1 MKFLYPQFLFALFGL
16 AVPIIVHL
24 FNFRRF
30 KRVLF
35 TNVRFLQEIKQDTR
49 HRSRL
54 KHLLV
59 LAARLLAL
67 SFLVFAFAQ
76 PYLPAE
82 KGAARAARNRVSIWV
97 DNSFSMNAQGKYG
110 PLLDVA
116 REKAREIALS
126 YAPSDQFQLVTNDF
140 EGRHQRLVNRDEF
153 LQLLEEVRPS
163 SAVRTLDEVLRRQH
177 DAFTAAPT
185 ANGEQ
190 QASFLVSDFQS
201 SLAPSGPAATLPLDS
216 ATRYFIVALTAQA
229 INNVYVDTCYLN
241 NPFIQPGSTQELTVS
256 VKNAGEDTVENLP
269 IKLSINGNQ
278 RALATVNVAAGAS
291 ADVKL
296 PFNMSG
302 AGQQQAVVS
311 ITDYPVTFDD
321 SFYFAFNVRPNVQV
335 MSIGDRSAYLDAL
348 YSNDPYFIYRTVS
361 EGQVDYNTLPSQQLV
376 LLNGVQSFAT
386 GLQQELTRFMTNGGR
401 VLLIPSP
408 EQNAVAYDQFSQAA
422 GLPRLTGPSATTE
435 KVSRLESD
443 HPLLSGI
450 FEKGKTQAENLDLPA
465 IRQQFTQSYTSSSGS
480 QSILTTENGLPFL
493 SFTPVGKGGCFVL
506 SVPLDPAYSNFQQH
520 ALFVPIFLKA
530 VFLGA
535 SEIGPGQITG
545 RFAEF
550 SAGDTVLSGDQVYHV
565 INSSCNFDAIADVRR
580 NAGATTLSLHDAVKV
595 AGNYSVQADGRLLNV
610 VAFNYDRKE
619 SDLTAMEAAALEKW
633 FAGQQ
638 GLTPTL
644 LDADDPSIGHSLARL
659 REGVSLWKY
668 CIIAALL
675 FLAAEVLFIRYFKK

>member
-1 MKFLYPQFLFALFGL
+1 MKFLYPQFLFALFAL
-16 AVPIIVHL
+16 AIPVIVHL

-30 KRVLF
+30 KRILF

-82 KGAARAARNRVSIWV
+82 QGSTRAARNRVSVWV

-153 LQLLEEVRPS
+153 LQLLEDIRPS
-163 SAVRTLDEVLRRQH
+163 SAVRSLEEVLRRQH
-177 DAFTAAPT
+177 DAFAAVPP

-201 SLAPSGPAATLPLDS
+201 SLAPSGSSTSLPIDS
-216 ATRYFIVALTAQA
+216 ATRYFIVNLTAQA

-256 VKNAGEDTVENLP
+256 LKNNGDDAVENLP

-278 RALATVNVAAGAS
+278 RALATVNLDAGGA

-296 PFNMSG
+296 PFNISG
-302 AGQQQAVVS
+302 GGQQQAVVS

-321 SFYFAFNVRPNVQV
+321 TFYFSFNVRPNAQV

-348 YSNDPYFIYRTVS
+348 YANDSYFIYRPVG
-361 EGQVDYNTLPSQQLV
+361 EGQVDYNALPAQQLV
-376 LLNGVQSFAT
+376 VLNGVQSFAT
-386 GLQQELTRFMTNGGR
+386 GLQQELKRYMTNGGR
-401 VLLIPSP
+401 VMLIPSA
-408 EQNAVAYDQFSQAA
+408 EQNMVAYDQFAQSA
-422 GLPRLTGPSATTE
+422 GLPRLTGPAVSAE

-450 FEKGKTQAENLDLPA
+450 FEKGKTQPENLDLPA
-465 IRQQFTQSYTSSSGS
+465 IRQLFTQSFTASSGS
-480 QSILTTENGLPFL
+480 QSILTTENGQPFL

-520 ALFVPIFLKA
+520 ALFVPLFLKA

-550 SAGDTVLSGDQVYHV
+550 SPGDSILSGDQVYHV
-565 INSSCNFDAIADVRR
+565 INSAVNFDAIADVRR
-580 NAGATTLSLHDAVKV
+580 NAGGTMLSLHDAVKV
-595 AGNYSVQADGRLLNV
+595 AGNYSVQANGQLLNV

-619 SDLTAMEAAALEKW
+619 SDLTALDATAIEKL
-633 FAGQQ
+633 FDGRQGQA
-638 GLTPTL
+638 PTL
-644 LDADDPSIGHSLARL
+644 LDADDPSIGHSLSRL
-659 REGVSLWKY
+659 REGTSLWKY

-675 FLAAEVLFIRYFKK
+675 FLAAEVLLLRFFKK